1 MTDDDIEILRPTDQV
16 VCYHEAGHA
25 VASVV
30 LGRKVLFVEVDSGED
45 VHGIPHHGRTS
56 NPPLNAKKGLK
67 IKQLDIE
74 AQIALAG
81 PLAHAKAFDLDTSG
95 IEDPGDRAKASE
107 LLRMILSVPQVQ
119 AEYGDESRLPD
130 LLEECKDRTRQLLE
144 DHWGAVE
151 RVAGE
156 LRTRR
161 SLTGARVR
169 QLVKQK
175 RRPPAGP

>member
-1 MTDDDIEILRPTDQV
+1 MTDDHAEIPRPDDEGI
-16 VCYHEAGHA
+16 CWHEACHA

-30 LGRKVLFVEVDSGED
+30 LGRKVLFVEIDSGED
-45 VHGIPHHGRTS
+45 MDGIPHHGLTR
-56 NPPLNAKKGLK
+56 NPPLNTKKGLK
-67 IKQLDIE
+67 VKQLYVE

-81 PLAHAKAFDLDTSG
+81 PLAHAKAFEDTSE
-95 IEDPGDRAKASE
+95 IDDPGDHAKASE

-119 AEYGDESRLPD
+119 TEWGDESRLPD
-130 LLEECKDRTRQLLE
+130 LLEQCKDRTRQLLE

-156 LRTRR
+156 LRTHR
-161 SLTGARVR
+161 SLAGARVR

-175 RRPPAGP
+175 RRAPAGP